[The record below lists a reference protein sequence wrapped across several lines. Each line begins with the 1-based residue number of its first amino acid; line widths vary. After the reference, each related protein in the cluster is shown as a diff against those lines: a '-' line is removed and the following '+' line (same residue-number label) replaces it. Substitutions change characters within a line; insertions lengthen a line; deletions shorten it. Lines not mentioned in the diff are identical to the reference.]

1 MEIKILNKIFSE
13 FNNFSESEKKIADFV
28 IANKQKAINITI
40 ADLVEKSGVSE
51 ASVSRFCKKCGVKNF
66 YQFKISLAKELSEKK
81 EDDITASNTIDREDI
96 SFSLKNILSN
106 KIEELTQTITH
117 INPEKLQEI
126 LSVIEKSETIM
137 FSAVGNTIPV
147 ALDGAYKFN
156 QIGIRAMANSVWE
169 TQFAF
174 ALNLSQRDLLIVISN
189 SGASKRLLSLI
200 EAVKR
205 KGISVLSITNSE
217 TSLIALVSDYHIT
230 TATREKLFLDDYY
243 FSRISASVVIEIFY
257 LFLTVGMKSACENIS
272 RHEQVICEDK
282 I

>member
-1 MEIKILNKIFSE
+1 MNIKILNKIFSE
-13 FNNFSESEKKIADFV
+13 FNNFSESEKKIADF
-28 IANKQKAINITI
+28 IINNKQKAVNITI
-40 ADLVEKSGVSE
+40 AELALKSRVSE

-66 YQFKISLAKELSEKK
+66 YQLKISLAKEISENYG
-81 EDDITASNTIDREDI
+81 ETLAASNTIDRKNI
-96 SFSLKNILSN
+96 NGSLQNILSN

-117 INPEKLQEI
+117 IDSGKLQNI
-126 LSVIEKSETIM
+126 LSLIEKSETVM
-137 FSAVGNTIPV
+137 FAAVGNTIPV

-156 QIGIRAMANSVWE
+156 QIGIRAVANSVWE
-169 TQFAF
+169 SQSAFAF
-174 ALNLSQRDLLIVISN
+174 NLLPEDLLIVISN

-200 EAVKR
+200 ENVKEKGVPVIAV
-205 KGISVLSITNSE
+205 TNSE
-217 TSLIALVSDYHIT
+217 TSPAALASDYHIT

-272 RHEQVICEDK
+272 RHEQSISEDK

>member
-1 MEIKILNKIFSE
+1 MDIKILNKIFSE
-13 FNNFSESEKKIADFV
+13 FNNFSESEKKIADF
-28 IANKQKAINITI
+28 IINNKQKAVNITI
-40 ADLVEKSGVSE
+40 AELALKSRVSE

-66 YQFKISLAKELSEKK
+66 YQLKISLAKEISENYG
-81 EDDITASNTIDREDI
+81 ETLAASNTIDRKNI
-96 SFSLKNILSN
+96 NGSLQNILSN

-117 INPEKLQEI
+117 IDSGKLQNI
-126 LSVIEKSETIM
+126 LSLIEKSETVM
-137 FSAVGNTIPV
+137 FAAVGNTIPV

-156 QIGIRAMANSVWE
+156 QIGIRAVANSVWE
-169 TQFAF
+169 SQSAFAF
-174 ALNLSQRDLLIVISN
+174 NLLPKDLLIVISN

-200 EAVKR
+200 ENVKEKGVPVIAV
-205 KGISVLSITNSE
+205 TNSE
-217 TSLIALVSDYHIT
+217 TSPAALASDYHIT

-272 RHEQVICEDK
+272 RHEQSISEDK

>member
-13 FNNFSESEKKIADFV
+13 FNNFSESEKKIADF
-28 IANKQKAINITI
+28 IINNKQKSVNITI
-40 ADLVEKSGVSE
+40 ADLAEKSGVSE
-51 ASVSRFCKKCGVKNF
+51 ASVSRFCRKCGVKNF
-66 YQFKISLAKELSEKK
+66 YQLKISLAKELSEKK
-81 EDDITASNTIDREDI
+81 EESITASNTIDRKDI
-96 SFSLKNILSN
+96 PLSLKNILSN

-117 INPEKLQEI
+117 INSDKLQEI

-174 ALNLSQRDLLIVISN
+174 ALNLSQKDLLIIISN

-205 KGISVLSITNSE
+205 KEISVLSITNSE
-217 TSLIALVSDYHIT
+217 TSPIALVSDYHIT